1 MVRGCSNP
9 MAPSRHA
16 LLTPFTRTQAGLS
29 RLLSLTLQA
38 GWESASCLKR
48 FASKSRIQN
57 TPCAIGDGLAHAG
70 VIPAVRVCL
79 FQPRP
84 ASLAT
89 NRAKSVARS
98 GRLPFLIPM
107 KVNRF
112 LFLISTLSALTLI
125 NLPAIEPAPQ
135 TAKKPLSN
143 EYHGTTVEDP
153 YQWLEND
160 EDPEVKKWSDAQS
173 QRTRAYLDKLPDRA
187 AIEKQLTE
195 WYAKTSPS
203 YFSLVSRP
211 GILFAMKFQP
221 PKQQPLLVTLVS
233 ADDLKS
239 EKVVLDPN
247 VLDAKGTTAIDWFV
261 PSLDGKYVTVSLSKG
276 GSEDGTLHFY
286 ETATGKALPDTIAHV
301 QYPTAGGSA
310 AWNSDGTGIY
320 YTRFPRKGERADADL
335 NFYQQIY
342 FHKLGTPDTKDTYS
356 IGKDFPRIAEITLAA
371 SRDSKYIL
379 ATVANGDGGDFAH
392 YLLGPDG
399 TWKQITQFS
408 DQIKLARLG
417 RDNALYLLSRAG
429 APRGK
434 ILRLPLDVPEL
445 KNAAEIVASGEAVI
459 EQIVPSTDALYVADL
474 LGGPSQIRRFDLNGK
489 NETTVSTPQISAVQE
504 LLALED
510 GSLLF
515 RDVSYTEPAA
525 WFRCTNEKTEP
536 VKTPLRST
544 SPVSF
549 SDIEVR
555 REFATSK
562 DGTRIPLN
570 IIFRQGMKRD
580 GHDPTLL
587 YGYGGYGIS
596 MSPNFEFTRR
606 LWFDRGG
613 VYVVANIRGG
623 GEFGEDWHK
632 AGNLTKKQNVF
643 DDFAAA
649 AEYLIKENY
658 TRPVKL
664 AIQGG
669 SNGGLLMGAMIT
681 QHPDLMRAVVS
692 SVGIYDMLRV
702 ELAPN
707 GAFNVTEFGT
717 VKDPE
722 QFKALYAYSPYHQV
736 VDGTKYP
743 SILMMTGANDGRVAP
758 YHSRK
763 MTARLDEANKS
774 NNPILLRTSSSAGH
788 GIGTA
793 LCERIK
799 QSEDIYAFLFAQ
811 LGMTKEMTKH

>member
-1 MVRGCSNP
+1 MKANFFLFVAVIAG
-9 MAPSRHA
+9 A
-16 LLTPFTRTQAGLS
+16 FTLNDA
-29 RLLSLTLQA
+29 TLA
-38 GWESASCLKR
+38 ESAPD
-48 FASKSRIQN
+48 
-57 TPCAIGDGLAHAG
+57 TP
-70 VIPAVRVCL
+70 
-79 FQPRP
+79 
-84 ASLAT
+84 
-89 NRAKSVARS
+89 
-98 GRLPFLIPM
+98 
-107 KVNRF
+107 
-112 LFLISTLSALTLI
+112 
-125 NLPAIEPAPQ
+125 
-135 TAKKPLSN
+135 KKPVAT
-143 EYHGTTVEDP
+143 EYHGVTVEDP
-153 YQWLEND
+153 YQWLESD
-160 EDPEVKKWSDAQS
+160 EDSQVKAWSDAQNH
-173 QRTRAYLDKLPDRA
+173 QTRKNLDSFPDRA
-187 AIEKQLTE
+187 AIEKQLQE

-203 YFSLVSRP
+203 YSSLVSRP

-221 PKQQPLLVTLVS
+221 PKQQQLLVTLAS
-233 ADDLKS
+233 TNDLKS

-247 VLDAKGTTAIDWFV
+247 VLDTKGTTVIDWFA
-261 PSLDGKYVTVSLSKG
+261 PSSNGKYVAMSLSKG

-286 ETATGKALPDTIAHV
+286 ETATGKALPDTIPHV

-310 AWNSDGTGIY
+310 AWNADGTGVY
-320 YTRFPRKGERADADL
+320 YTRFPRKGERPDADL

-342 FHKLGTPDTKDTYS
+342 FHKLGTPNTEDKYS
-356 IGKDFPRIAEITLAA
+356 IGKDFPRIAEIAIAA
-371 SRDSKYIL
+371 SRDGKYIL
-379 ATVANGDGGDFAH
+379 ATVANGDGGEFAH
-392 YLLGPDG
+392 YLLGSDG

-459 EQIVPSTDALYVADL
+459 EQIVPGTDALYVADL

-489 NETTVSTPQISAVQE
+489 NETKISTPQISAVQE

-515 RDVSYTEPAA
+515 RDVSYTDPAA
-525 WFRCTNEKTEP
+525 WFHCLNGKTEP
-536 VKTPLRST
+536 VKTALQST

-549 SDIEVR
+549 ADIEVR

-562 DGTRIPLN
+562 DGTKIPLN
-570 IIFRQGMKRD
+570 VLSRKGMKRD
-580 GHDPTLL
+580 GNNPTLL
-587 YGYGGYGIS
+587 YAYGGYGIS
-596 MSPNFEFTRR
+596 MSPNFDFTRR

-623 GEFGEDWHK
+623 GEFGEEWHK

-643 DDFAAA
+643 DDFAAT
-649 AEYLIKENY
+649 AEYLTNENY
-658 TRPVKL
+658 TRPGKL

-681 QHPDLMRAVVS
+681 QHPDLFRAVVS

-717 VKDPE
+717 VKNPE
-722 QFKALYAYSPYHQV
+722 QFKALYAYSPYHHV

-743 SILMMTGANDGRVAP
+743 AVLMMTGANDGRVAP

-763 MTARLDEANKS
+763 MTARLIAANKS
-774 NNPILLRTSSSAGH
+774 ENPILLRTSSSAGH
-788 GIGTA
+788 GMGTA
-793 LCERIK
+793 LNERIK
-799 QSEDIYAFLFAQ
+799 QSADIYAFLFSQ
-811 LGMTKEMTKH
+811 LGMSGKRRD

>member
-1 MVRGCSNP
+1 M
-9 MAPSRHA
+9 
-16 LLTPFTRTQAGLS
+16 
-29 RLLSLTLQA
+29 
-38 GWESASCLKR
+38 
-48 FASKSRIQN
+48 
-57 TPCAIGDGLAHAG
+57 
-70 VIPAVRVCL
+70 
-79 FQPRP
+79 
-84 ASLAT
+84 
-89 NRAKSVARS
+89 RA
-98 GRLPFLIPM
+98 
-107 KVNRF
+107 NRF
-112 LFLISTLSALTLI
+112 LCWIGALSGLALT

-135 TAKKPLSN
+135 TPKKPVSD

-153 YQWLEND
+153 YQWLEKD
-160 EDPEVKKWSDAQS
+160 DDTEVKAWSDAQN
-173 QRTRAYLDKLPDRA
+173 QRTRDYLDKLPDRA
-187 AIEKQLTE
+187 KIEKQLTE

-203 YFSLVSRP
+203 YSSLVSRP

-221 PKQQPLLVTLVS
+221 PKQQPLLVTLAS
-233 ADDLKS
+233 ADDPKS

-247 VLDAKGTTAIDWFV
+247 ALDIKGTTAIDWFV
-261 PSLDGKYVTVSLSKG
+261 PSLDGKRVAVSLSTG
-276 GSEDGTLHFY
+276 GSEDGRLHIY
-286 ETATGKALPDTIAHV
+286 ETATGKALPDMIAHV

-310 AWNSDGTGIY
+310 AWNAGGTGIY
-320 YTRFPRKGERADADL
+320 YTRFPRKGERREPDL

-342 FHKLGTPDTKDTYS
+342 FHKLGTADTEDTYS
-356 IGKDFPRIAEITLAA
+356 IGKDFPRIAEIVLEA
-371 SRDSKYIL
+371 SRDGRYIL

-392 YLLGPDG
+392 YLLGPDA

-408 DQIKLARLG
+408 DQIKAARLG

-434 ILRLPLDVPEL
+434 ILRLPLDTPEL
-445 KNAAEIVASGEAVI
+445 NSAVEIVPAGEPVI
-459 EQIVPSTDALYVADL
+459 EQIVPTADALYVGDL
-474 LGGPSQIRRFDLNGK
+474 LGGPSQIRRFGLDGK
-489 NETTVSTPQISAVQE
+489 GETIIPIPKISAVQQM
-504 LLALED
+504 LALED
-510 GSLLF
+510 NSLLF

-525 WFRCTNEKTEP
+525 WFHCEKGKTEP
-536 VKTPLRST
+536 VKTALRST

-549 SDIEVR
+549 ADIEVT
-555 REFATSK
+555 REFATAK
-562 DGTRIPLN
+562 DDAKIPLN
-570 IIFRQGMKRD
+570 IIFRKGMKRD
-580 GHDPTLL
+580 GQNPTLL

-596 MSPNFEFTRR
+596 MSPNFDFTRR

-613 VYVVANIRGG
+613 AYVVANIRGG

-649 AEYLIKENY
+649 AEYLIKQKY
-658 TRPVKL
+658 TRPEKL

-717 VKDPE
+717 VTDPE
-722 QFKALYAYSPYHQV
+722 QFKALYAYSPYHHV
-736 VDGTKYP
+736 VDGTKFP
-743 SILMMTGANDGRVAP
+743 AILMMTGANDGRVAP

-763 MTARLDEANKS
+763 MIARLDEANKAG
-774 NNPILLRTSSSAGH
+774 NPILLRTSSSAGH

-793 LCERIK
+793 LSERIK
-799 QSEDIYAFLFAQ
+799 QSADSYAFLFAQ
-811 LGMTKEMTKH
+811 LDMRKITKH

>member
-1 MVRGCSNP
+1 MRAN
-9 MAPSRHA
+9 
-16 LLTPFTRTQAGLS
+16 FF
-29 RLLSLTLQA
+29 LSLVGTAAALALSDATLA
-38 GWESASCLKR
+38 ERAPD
-48 FASKSRIQN
+48 
-57 TPCAIGDGLAHAG
+57 TP
-70 VIPAVRVCL
+70 
-79 FQPRP
+79 
-84 ASLAT
+84 
-89 NRAKSVARS
+89 
-98 GRLPFLIPM
+98 
-107 KVNRF
+107 
-112 LFLISTLSALTLI
+112 
-125 NLPAIEPAPQ
+125 
-135 TAKKPLSN
+135 KKPVTT
-143 EYHGTTVEDP
+143 EYHGITVEDP
-153 YQWLEND
+153 YQWLEAD
-160 EDPEVKKWSDAQS
+160 DDSQVKGWSDAQN
-173 QRTRAYLDKLPDRA
+173 QQTRKYLDGVPDRS
-187 AIEKQLTE
+187 AIENELKE

-203 YFSLVSRP
+203 YSSLVSRP
-211 GILFAMKFQP
+211 GILFATKFQP
-221 PKQQPLLVTLVS
+221 PKQQPLLVTLAS
-233 ADDLKS
+233 PNDLKS

-247 VLDAKGTTAIDWFV
+247 VLDSKGTTAIDWFV
-261 PSLDGKYVTVSLSKG
+261 PSLDGKYLAISLSKG

-286 ETATGKALPDTIAHV
+286 ETATGKALPDTIERV

-310 AWNSDGTGIY
+310 AWNGDGTGIY
-320 YTRFPRKGERADADL
+320 YTRFPRKGERPDADL

-342 FHKLGTPDTKDTYS
+342 FHKLGTPDTEDKYS
-356 IGKDFPRIAEITLAA
+356 IGKDFPRIAEINLTT
-371 SRDSKYIL
+371 SHDGKYIL
-379 ATVANGDGGDFAH
+379 ATIANGDGGDFAH

-399 TWKQITQFS
+399 TWKQVTQFS

-445 KNAAEIVASGEAVI
+445 KNAAEIVSDGEAVI

-489 NETTVSTPQISAVQE
+489 NETKISTAQVSAVQE

-525 WFRCTNEKTEP
+525 WFHCLSGKTEP
-536 VKTPLRST
+536 AKTALQST

-549 SDIEVR
+549 ADIEVR
-555 REFATSK
+555 REFAPSK
-562 DGTRIPLN
+562 DGTKIPLN
-570 IIFRQGMKRD
+570 VLSRKGMKRD
-580 GHDPTLL
+580 GNNPTLL
-587 YGYGGYGIS
+587 YAYGGYGIS

-613 VYVVANIRGG
+613 VYVIANIRGG
-623 GEFGEDWHK
+623 GEFGEEWHK

-658 TRPVKL
+658 TRPGKL
-664 AIQGG
+664 AIMGG

-681 QHPDLMRAVVS
+681 QHPDLVRAVVS
-692 SVGIYDMLRV
+692 AVGIYDMLRV

-717 VKDPE
+717 VKDPD
-722 QFKALYAYSPYHQV
+722 QFKALYGYSPYHHV
-736 VDGTKYP
+736 IDGTKYP
-743 SILMMTGANDGRVAP
+743 AILLMTGANDGRVAP

-763 MTARLDEANKS
+763 MTARLLAANKS
-774 NNPILLRTSSSAGH
+774 QNPILLRTSSSAGH

-793 LCERIK
+793 LSERIK
-799 QSEDIYAFLFAQ
+799 QSADIYAFLFSQ
-811 LGMTKEMTKH
+811 LGMSGKRGD

>member
-1 MVRGCSNP
+1 MRAN
-9 MAPSRHA
+9 
-16 LLTPFTRTQAGLS
+16 FF
-29 RLLSLTLQA
+29 LSLVVTAAALALSGATLA
-38 GWESASCLKR
+38 ESAPD
-48 FASKSRIQN
+48 
-57 TPCAIGDGLAHAG
+57 TP
-70 VIPAVRVCL
+70 
-79 FQPRP
+79 
-84 ASLAT
+84 
-89 NRAKSVARS
+89 
-98 GRLPFLIPM
+98 
-107 KVNRF
+107 
-112 LFLISTLSALTLI
+112 
-125 NLPAIEPAPQ
+125 
-135 TAKKPLSN
+135 KKPVAT
-143 EYHGTTVEDP
+143 EYHGVTVEDP
-153 YQWLEND
+153 YQWLEAD
-160 EDPEVKKWSDAQS
+160 DDSQVKAWSDAQN
-173 QRTRAYLDKLPDRA
+173 QQTRKNLDSFPDRA
-187 AIEKQLTE
+187 AIEKQLQE

-221 PKQQPLLVTLVS
+221 PKQQPLLVTLAS

-247 VLDAKGTTAIDWFV
+247 VLDTKGRTAIDWFV
-261 PSLDGKYVTVSLSKG
+261 PSSDGKYVAISLSKG

-310 AWNSDGTGIY
+310 AWNADGTGVY
-320 YTRFPRKGERADADL
+320 YTRFPRKGERPDADL

-356 IGKDFPRIAEITLAA
+356 IGKDFPRIAEIAIAA
-371 SRDSKYIL
+371 SRDGKYIL

-489 NETTVSTPQISAVQE
+489 NETTISTPQISAVQE

-515 RDVSYTEPAA
+515 RDVSYTDPAA
-525 WFRCTNEKTEP
+525 WFHCINGKTEP
-536 VKTPLRST
+536 VKTALQST

-549 SDIEVR
+549 ADIEVR

-562 DGTRIPLN
+562 DGTKIPLN
-570 IIFRQGMKRD
+570 VLSRKGMKRD
-580 GHDPTLL
+580 GNNPTLL
-587 YGYGGYGIS
+587 YAYGGYGIS
-596 MSPNFEFTRR
+596 MSPNFDFTRR

-623 GEFGEDWHK
+623 GEFGEEWHK

-649 AEYLIKENY
+649 AEYLINENY
-658 TRPVKL
+658 TRPGKL

-681 QHPDLMRAVVS
+681 QHPDLFRAVVS

-717 VKDPE
+717 VKNPE
-722 QFKALYAYSPYHQV
+722 QFKALYAYSPYHHV

-743 SILMMTGANDGRVAP
+743 AVLMMTGANDGRVAP

-763 MTARLDEANKS
+763 MTARLLAANKS
-774 NNPILLRTSSSAGH
+774 DNPILLRTSSSAGH

-793 LCERIK
+793 LSERIK
-799 QSEDIYAFLFAQ
+799 QSADIYAFLFAQ
-811 LGMTKEMTKH
+811 LGMSGKRGD

>member
-1 MVRGCSNP
+1 MRAN
-9 MAPSRHA
+9 
-16 LLTPFTRTQAGLS
+16 F
-29 RLLSLTLQA
+29 LLSLVVIAGAFTLNDA
-38 GWESASCLKR
+38 TFAESAPD
-48 FASKSRIQN
+48 
-57 TPCAIGDGLAHAG
+57 TP
-70 VIPAVRVCL
+70 
-79 FQPRP
+79 
-84 ASLAT
+84 
-89 NRAKSVARS
+89 
-98 GRLPFLIPM
+98 
-107 KVNRF
+107 
-112 LFLISTLSALTLI
+112 
-125 NLPAIEPAPQ
+125 
-135 TAKKPLSN
+135 KKPITT
-143 EYHGTTVEDP
+143 EYQGVTVEDP
-153 YQWLEND
+153 YQWLEAD
-160 EDPEVKKWSDAQS
+160 DDSQVKAWSDAQN
-173 QRTRAYLDKLPDRA
+173 QQTRKNLDSFPDRA
-187 AIEKQLTE
+187 AIEKQLQE

-203 YFSLVSRP
+203 YSSLVSRP

-221 PKQQPLLVTLVS
+221 PKQQPLLVKLAS
-233 ADDLKS
+233 PDDLKS

-247 VLDAKGTTAIDWFV
+247 VLDTKGTTAIDWFV
-261 PSLDGKYVTVSLSKG
+261 PSLDGKYIAMSLSKG
-276 GSEDGTLHFY
+276 GSEDGTLHVY

-310 AWNSDGTGIY
+310 AWNADGSGVY
-320 YTRFPRKGERADADL
+320 YTRFPRKGERPDADL

-342 FHKLGTPDTKDTYS
+342 FHKLGTPDTEDKYS
-356 IGKDFPRIAEITLAA
+356 IGKDFPRIAEIALAA
-371 SRDSKYIL
+371 SRDGKYIL

-417 RDNALYLLSRAG
+417 RDNALYLLSRAD

-434 ILRLPLDVPEL
+434 VLRLPLDVPEL
-445 KNAAEIVASGEAVI
+445 KNAAEIIASGEAVI

-489 NETTVSTPQISAVQE
+489 NETTISTPQISAVQE

-515 RDVSYTEPAA
+515 RDVSYTDPAA
-525 WFRCTNEKTEP
+525 WFHCLNGKTEP
-536 VKTPLRST
+536 VKTALRST

-549 SDIEVR
+549 ADIEVR

-562 DGTRIPLN
+562 DGTKIPVNVLS
-570 IIFRQGMKRD
+570 RKGMKRD
-580 GHDPTLL
+580 GNNPTLL
-587 YGYGGYGIS
+587 YAYGGYGIS
-596 MSPNFEFTRR
+596 MSPNFDFTRR

-623 GEFGEDWHK
+623 GEFGEEWHK

-658 TRPVKL
+658 TRPAKL
-664 AIQGG
+664 AFQGG

-681 QHPDLMRAVVS
+681 QHPDLFRAVVS

-722 QFKALYAYSPYHQV
+722 QFKALYAYSPYHHV

-743 SILMMTGANDGRVAP
+743 AVLMMTGANDGRVAP

-763 MTARLDEANKS
+763 MTARLLAANKS
-774 NNPILLRTSSSAGH
+774 ENPILLRTSSSAGH

-793 LCERIK
+793 LSERIK
-799 QSEDIYAFLFAQ
+799 QSADIYAFLFGQ
-811 LGMTKEMTKH
+811 LGMTGKRGD

>member
-1 MVRGCSNP
+1 M
-9 MAPSRHA
+9 
-16 LLTPFTRTQAGLS
+16 
-29 RLLSLTLQA
+29 
-38 GWESASCLKR
+38 SA
-48 FASKSRIQN
+48 
-57 TPCAIGDGLAHAG
+57 
-70 VIPAVRVCL
+70 
-79 FQPRP
+79 
-84 ASLAT
+84 
-89 NRAKSVARS
+89 
-98 GRLPFLIPM
+98 
-107 KVNRF
+107 NRF
-112 LFLISTLSALTLI
+112 LFVMGAVAGLALSQLTV
-125 NLPAIEPAPQ
+125 AQPAPE
-135 TAKKPLSN
+135 TPRKPVSTQ
-143 EYHGTTVEDP
+143 YHDVTVEDP

-160 EDPEVKKWSDAQS
+160 NDPQVKSWSDAQN
-173 QRTRAYLDKLPDRA
+173 QRTRQYFDKLPDRA

-203 YFSLVSRP
+203 YSSLVSRP

-221 PKQQPLLVTLVS
+221 PKQQPLLVTLAS

-261 PSLDGKYVTVSLSKG
+261 PSLDRKYVAVSLSKG

-310 AWNSDGTGIY
+310 AWNGDGSGIY
-320 YTRFPRKGERADADL
+320 YTRFPRKGERPEADL
-335 NFYQQIY
+335 NFYQQVY
-342 FHKLGTPDTKDTYS
+342 FHKLGTPDTEDRYS
-356 IGKDFPRIAEITLAA
+356 IGKEFPRIAEITLEA
-371 SRDSKYIL
+371 SRDGKYIL

-392 YLLGPDG
+392 YLLGPVG

-408 DQIKLARLG
+408 DQIKIAHLG
-417 RDNALYLLSRAG
+417 RDDTLYLISRAG

-434 ILRLPLDVPEL
+434 ILRMPLGVPEL
-445 KNAAEIVASGEAVI
+445 KNAAEIVPAGDAVI
-459 EQIVPSTDALYVADL
+459 EHIVPSKDALYVGDL

-489 NETTVSTPQISAVQE
+489 SATIIPIPQISAVQE
-504 LLALED
+504 MLALED

-515 RDVSYTEPAA
+515 RDLSYTEPAA
-525 WFRCTNEKTEP
+525 WFRCLNGKTEP
-536 VKTPLRST
+536 AKTAMRST

-549 SDIEVR
+549 ADIEVR
-555 REFATSK
+555 REFATSR
-562 DGTRIPLN
+562 DGAKIPLN
-570 IIFRQGMKRD
+570 IIFRKGIKRD
-580 GHDPTLL
+580 GQNPTLL

-596 MSPNFEFTRR
+596 MSPNFDFTRR
-606 LWFDRGG
+606 LWFNRGG

-649 AEYLIKENY
+649 AEYLIKVNY
-658 TRPVKL
+658 TRPEKL

-669 SNGGLLMGAMIT
+669 SNGGLLMGVMIT
-681 QHPDLMRAVVS
+681 QHPDLFRAVVS

-717 VKDPE
+717 VKDPD
-722 QFKALYAYSPYHQV
+722 QFKALYAYSPYHHV
-736 VDGTKYP
+736 ADGTKYP
-743 SILMMTGANDGRVAP
+743 SVLMMTGANDGRVAP

-774 NNPILLRTSSSAGH
+774 ENPILLRTSSSAGH
-788 GIGTA
+788 GQGTA
-793 LCERIK
+793 LSERVK
-799 QSEDIYAFLFAQ
+799 QLADIYAFLFTQ
-811 LGMTKEMTKH
+811 LGMTKE

>member
-1 MVRGCSNP
+1 MRTNFFLCLVAGAFTINNP
-9 MAPSRHA
+9 ALAERAPD
-16 LLTPFTRTQAGLS
+16 TP
-29 RLLSLTLQA
+29 
-38 GWESASCLKR
+38 
-48 FASKSRIQN
+48 
-57 TPCAIGDGLAHAG
+57 
-70 VIPAVRVCL
+70 
-79 FQPRP
+79 
-84 ASLAT
+84 
-89 NRAKSVARS
+89 
-98 GRLPFLIPM
+98 
-107 KVNRF
+107 
-112 LFLISTLSALTLI
+112 
-125 NLPAIEPAPQ
+125 
-135 TAKKPLSN
+135 KKPVAT
-143 EYHGTTVEDP
+143 EYQGVTVEDP
-153 YQWLEND
+153 YQWLEAD
-160 EDPEVKKWSDAQS
+160 DDSQVKAWSDAQN
-173 QRTRAYLDKLPDRA
+173 QQTRKNLDSFPDRG
-187 AIEKQLTE
+187 AIEKQLQE

-203 YFSLVSRP
+203 YSSLVSRP

-221 PKQQPLLVTLVS
+221 PKQQPLLVTLTS

-247 VLDAKGTTAIDWFV
+247 ALDTKGTTTIDWFV
-261 PSLDGKYVTVSLSKG
+261 PSLDGKYVAMSVSKG

-286 ETATGKALPDTIAHV
+286 ETATGKALSDTIAHV

-310 AWNSDGTGIY
+310 VWNADGTGVF
-320 YTRFPRKGERADADL
+320 YTRFPRKGERPDADL

-342 FHKLGTPDTKDTYS
+342 FHKLGTPDTEDKYS
-356 IGKDFPRIAEITLAA
+356 IGKDFPRIAEIALAA
-371 SRDSKYIL
+371 SRDGKYIL

-392 YLLGPDG
+392 YLLGPDES
-399 TWKQITQFS
+399 WKQITQFS

-417 RDNALYLLSRAG
+417 RDNALYLLSRAD

-459 EQIVPSTDALYVADL
+459 EQIVPSKEALYVADL

-489 NETTVSTPQISAVQE
+489 NETKISTPQISAVQE

-515 RDVSYTEPAA
+515 RDVSYTDPAA
-525 WFRCTNEKTEP
+525 WFHCLNGKTEP
-536 VKTPLRST
+536 AKTALQST

-549 SDIEVR
+549 ADIEVR

-562 DGTRIPLN
+562 DGTKIPVNVLS
-570 IIFRQGMKRD
+570 RKGMKRD
-580 GHDPTLL
+580 GNNPTLL
-587 YGYGGYGIS
+587 YAYGGYGIS
-596 MSPNFEFTRR
+596 MSPNFDFTRR

-613 VYVVANIRGG
+613 VYVVANVRGG
-623 GEFGEDWHK
+623 GEFGEEWHK

-649 AEYLIKENY
+649 GEYLIKENY
-658 TRPVKL
+658 TRPGKL

-681 QHPDLMRAVVS
+681 QHPDLFRAVVS

-722 QFKALYAYSPYHQV
+722 QFKALYAYSPYHHV

-743 SILMMTGANDGRVAP
+743 AVLMMTGANDGRVAP

-763 MTARLDEANKS
+763 MTARLLAANKS
-774 NNPILLRTSSSAGH
+774 ENPILLRTSSSAGH

-793 LCERIK
+793 LSERIK
-799 QSEDIYAFLFAQ
+799 QSADIYSFLFGQ
-811 LGMTKEMTKH
+811 LGMTGKRGD